1 MRAFQISQFG
11 LEHLRPTE
19 LPDPTPGPGTVL
31 IRIHAASL
39 NYRDLM
45 LVRGLYDPK
54 LHMPRIPLSDG
65 AGEVVAVGTGVTRFQ
80 PGDRV
85 VGLFLQHWQDGGPSA
100 EKSRS
105 ALGGDVDGML
115 ADYVVLPENGV
126 LHFPAHLSYEEAATL
141 PCAALTAWNAL
152 FHAAATKAG
161 DTVVIQGTGG
171 VSIFALQ
178 FAKLAGARVLGTS
191 SSDEKLQKAKEL
203 GLDEGLNT
211 KQNPAWALWV
221 KQQTRGEGADL
232 VVEVGGAGTLSE
244 SMKAVRVGGTIA
256 QIGVLSGME
265 ERLSVLPILM
275 RQIHISGIYVGS
287 RAMMEA
293 MNRAIAISHV
303 KPRVGKVFPFSA
315 TAEAYRYLEQGLH
328 FGKIVISLQPGQVRS

>member
-11 LEHLRPTE
+11 LEHLRPVE
-19 LPDPTPGPGTVL
+19 LPDPTPGPGAVL
-31 IRIHAASL
+31 IRVHAASL

-45 LVRGLYDPK
+45 LVRGQYDPK

-65 AGEVVAVGTGVTRFQ
+65 AGEVVAVGAGVTRFQ

-85 VGLFLQHWQDGGPSA
+85 VGLFLQHWQDGSPSA
-100 EKSRS
+100 AKSQG
-105 ALGGDVDGML
+105 ALGGDMDGML
-115 ADYVVLPENGV
+115 ADYVVLPEDGV
-126 LHFPAHLSYEEAATL
+126 AHFPAHLSYEEASTL
-141 PCAALTAWNAL
+141 PCAALTAWHAL
-152 FHAAATKAG
+152 FHAAAVKAG

-211 KQNPAWALWV
+211 KQNPAWSTWV
-221 KQQTRGEGADL
+221 KQQTRGEGAD
-232 VVEVGGAGTLSE
+232 VIVEVGGAGTLSS

-256 QIGVLSGME
+256 QIGVLSGTE
-265 ERLSVLPILM
+265 ETFSILPILM

-287 RAMMEA
+287 RAMLEA
-293 MNRAIAISHV
+293 MNRAIATARLRPV
-303 KPRVGKVFPFSA
+303 VGKVFPFLETVES
-315 TAEAYRYLEQGLH
+315 YRYLEQGRHL
-328 FGKIVISLQPGQVRS
+328 GKVVISLQSNKERS